1 MNPLIL
7 MIFTA
12 SLFLTDIVQ
21 GQSHKTDQINRDL
34 KRKVII
40 VPFSNKADYTK
51 GKSYDKDGDPLPLQ
65 GFNNLVSI
73 LNTTGKFITI
83 KRYNE
88 ERIMDELKE
97 ARDMA
102 FQQIGADYLIMG
114 SINKLGIKSDENSP
128 DPNKSKTRIIEAT
141 VKIKVI
147 DILSGQTICSGE
159 ATGDAETLNKGSRK
173 PGKKNNFD
181 PADTD
186 KAIAEAV
193 SKLSDNIINKC
204 LKKQWKTFILTHDV
218 NGITISGGK
227 SQGFKIGDTF
237 DVIERGEIVENK
249 QSGERDESPG
259 KIIGKV
265 RIELMSG
272 EMPSNEYSVVSYKG
286 DKIDEENLFRYYIM
300 ESEKQ

>member
-1 MNPLIL
+1 MKPLIL
-7 MIFTA
+7 IIFTA
-12 SLFLTDIVQ
+12 TLFLTSIAQ
-21 GQSHKTDQINRDL
+21 GQSQKTDQSNSDL

-40 VPFSNKADYTK
+40 VPFSNETDFTK
-51 GKSYDKDGDPLPLQ
+51 EKSYDLDSDPVPKQ
-65 GFNNLVSI
+65 GFENMVSI
-73 LNTTGKFITI
+73 LNTTGKFII
-83 KRYNE
+83 VKRYNG
-88 ERIMDELKE
+88 ERISDEIKE

-102 FQQIGADYLIMG
+102 FQQIGADYLIFG
-114 SINKLGIKSDENSP
+114 SINKLGIKSDENSS
-128 DPNKSKTRIIEAT
+128 DPKKSKTRILEVK

-159 ATGDAETLNKGSRK
+159 ATGEAETLSKGSKKSR
-173 PGKKNNFD
+173 KKNNYD

-204 LKKQWKTFILTHDV
+204 LKKPWKTFFLTHDT

-237 DVIERGEIVENK
+237 DVIERGKILENK
-249 QSGERDESPG
+249 QTSKRDELPG
-259 KIIGKV
+259 KIIGEV

-300 ESEKQ
+300 ESEN